1 MQVRLLGPV
10 DITLDGVS
18 RPVPGLRRQAVLAAL
33 ALHDGQVVSTD
44 RLVEI
49 VWGTAAP
56 PTSYS
61 GASSQVRDHFSRVAR
76 SFPGL
81 GQKIARFRP
90 IWRYLTR

>member
-61 GASSQVRDHFSRVAR
+61 GATLPRLGIT
-76 SFPGL
+76 FPGL
-81 GQKIARFRP
+81 RALFP
-90 IWRYLTR
+90 D

>member
-61 GASSQVRDHFSRVAR
+61 GATLPGLGIT
-76 SFPGL
+76 FPGL
-81 GQKIARFRP
+81 RALFP
-90 IWRYLTR
+90 D